1 GSFSF
6 VPVDGDDVY
15 VVMTSS
21 LGCVTAATAMS
32 NTVTIT
38 VTAVILPPAA
48 FNVTGGGAYCQG
60 TGGLLVGLD
69 GSEVCVTYT
78 LTPGGA
84 TVAGTGAAVSFGS
97 QLAGTYTAT
106 GSNGTFT
113 TNMIGS
119 AVITENP
126 LPGPAGAISGLATV
140 TEGTSGVAYSVV
152 IPNATAAY
160 WSYSGTGYVINGNGS
175 ASVAIDFA
183 VGATSGTLSVFGQ
196 NDCGISGSVTLDIT
210 VDEIVVLIP
219 VAATWNGSV
228 NEDWFEG
235 GNWTTEVGAVVPA
248 ATTTVLIPGGLTTY
262 PTLTAPASCASFT
275 INDGG
280 SFIGSEF
287 LTASSVL
294 VKRDITNTKAHF
306 LSTPVSGTTIGGVF
320 SNSLTVWAR
329 EYVALS
335 GTWVFRYLTDPFVVG
350 KGYNVSTTTPTVT
363 ANFVGA
369 LNTPPVF
376 AGALSTANGG
386 WNLLGNPYT
395 SAIDWDGVVLN
406 NVSASVAVWDGFNIL
421 GAPTAGY
428 RYYSS
433 STGIGTFGF
442 TGIIPAENGF
452 FVTATGASASID
464 MPAATR
470 VHSTAP
476 FFKGSLANVLR
487 VNVAGNSLN
496 DETVIH
502 FENAATANF
511 DNFDGKKLDSDASLF
526 SVVNGDRLWL
536 NSFPLEG
543 NEVVDLGFKANADG
557 EYTFTASGIES
568 FDGFTP
574 VLLEDLKLN
583 KVQDLRQNANYS
595 FSYVNG
601 DSENRFKLHFKNAN
615 GMSDL
620 NTTGISVYS
629 LDKSVVINNNTQLAG
644 EVWIYD
650 VTGRELIHTSMSSD
664 AKTIIPVKAPTANY
678 MVKVVT
684 ANGSVNQKVFIR

>member
-1 GSFSF
+1 
-6 VPVDGDDVY
+6 
-15 VVMTSS
+15 
-21 LGCVTAATAMS
+21 
-32 NTVTIT
+32 
-38 VTAVILPPAA
+38 
-48 FNVTGGGAYCQG
+48 
-60 TGGLLVGLD
+60 
-69 GSEVCVTYT
+69 
-78 LTPGGA
+78 
-84 TVAGTGAAVSFGS
+84 
-97 QLAGTYTAT
+97 
-106 GSNGTFT
+106 
-113 TNMIGS
+113 
-119 AVITENP
+119 
-126 LPGPAGAISGLATV
+126 
-140 TEGTSGVAYSVV
+140 
-152 IPNATAAY
+152 
-160 WSYSGTGYVINGNGS
+160 
-175 ASVAIDFA
+175 
-183 VGATSGTLSVFGQ
+183 
-196 NDCGISGSVTLDIT
+196 
-210 VDEIVVLIP
+210 
-219 VAATWNGSV
+219 
-228 NEDWFEG
+228 
-235 GNWTTEVGAVVPA
+235 
-248 ATTTVLIPGGLTTY
+248 
-262 PTLTAPASCASFT
+262 
-275 INDGG
+275 
-280 SFIGSEF
+280 
-287 LTASSVL
+287 
-294 VKRDITNTKAHF
+294 
-306 LSTPVSGTTIGGVF
+306 
-320 SNSLTVWAR
+320 
-329 EYVALS
+329 
-335 GTWVFRYLTDPFVVG
+335 
-350 KGYNVSTTTPTVT
+350 
-363 ANFVGA
+363 
-369 LNTPPVF
+369 
-376 AGALSTANGG
+376 
-386 WNLLGNPYT
+386 
-395 SAIDWDGVVLN
+395 
-406 NVSASVAVWDGFNIL
+406 
-421 GAPTAGY
+421 
-428 RYYSS
+428 
-433 STGIGTFGF
+433 
-442 TGIIPAENGF
+442 
-452 FVTATGASASID
+452 

-574 VLLEDLKLN
+574 VLPEDLKLN

-615 GMSDL
+615 GMGDL